1 MDWYMMNCELLATCS
16 ALGYLEGDVYHR
28 EPDCLESV
36 KDLIRYLRHE
46 DETRDVRQQLGA
58 AQILQNDLLP
68 ILVQYPQEKVLFD
81 AVIRLTVNLTQPA
94 LLCFGKVPAD
104 ATSRHHFLQVLSYL
118 QAYKEAF
125 ASEKVFGVLSEKL
138 YHLLQLDWEQRQEED
153 TLLIER
159 ILLLVRNVLH
169 VPPDPAE
176 EQGVDGDA
184 SVHDRVLWALHISGM
199 DDLLKFLASAQAEQQ
214 WALHVLEIISLM
226 FRDQSPEE
234 LAALGQGQAAAEHGE
249 DTRELE
255 ALRQREL
262 AERRARA
269 LQRPTRHSRFGGSYV
284 LQGLKAIGDRDV
296 VFHKGLHNLRSY
308 SHDLGKETRRVP
320 WRRQAAPEAET
331 PHRSARN
338 VRLFLR
344 CFCQDFLEGCYNR
357 LMLLVKD
364 QLVREKAQQHDETY
378 YLWATAF
385 FMAFNRRRGF
395 RPELVSETV
404 GVRAFHFIEQNLT
417 TYYEMALMDKKE
429 AATWARRMH
438 LALKAYQELLRT
450 LQEMDRS
457 PEQAVR
463 DSSQVI
469 KSNIF
474 YLMEYRELFLAL
486 FRKFDE
492 TKQPRSF
499 LRDLV
504 ETAHLFLRMLERFCR
519 GRAGLVVQSK
529 RVRRKKKPRAAAAL
543 ALQPPS
549 AEELEELWAGLA
561 PQLQACLQGEVPLP
575 EDVVPFDAASETPVE
590 EQRAEALLRIQGC
603 LRDARVPQALRL
615 LRSARDVWPEGDVF
629 GPPDAGTPEETRLL
643 REILFAPLPRPA
655 PPEAEEPEEEEE
667 EDEEEEEETVQV
679 SEKEFNFLDYLKRFA
694 CAPVVRALVLLLRGY
709 ARNTPRTNHCAARLL
724 HRLARDLRMEALLF
738 QLSLF
743 SLFHRLLSD
752 PAAGAHQELVALA
765 KFILGKFFALAATN
779 KKAFVELLFWKSP
792 AAVREMT
799 EGYGSLQEGEGASRS
814 RAPPWTP
821 QEEQELRELY
831 WKYKEGEGEDVIAA
845 ILAHLPAPGRTRR
858 QVVKQL
864 VRLGLASSAK
874 DFPRERKGTRIVL
887 WTQEQEEELTRL
899 FEEFRGSEDILGNI
913 MKHLTARRSRARVV
927 EKLLGLGLVAER
939 KELYKKRRRKGH
951 GPGPGAAGAA
961 AVPAQDSS
969 AEDGDSE
976 EEDDEE
982 DEVEEGA
989 MEEHWVPEEG
999 GGQGLAHRLH
1009 REGMAGPLRWL
1020 ENCLRRAAGDR
1031 EEDGEWSWG
1040 AGLGGWGRAVTGLSS
1055 QACPTRSRW
1064 CRSRRRMRMPWRTG
1078 ASRPCSGSWGSV
1090 PPPAS
1095 RNPSGASRL
1104 PSRRSSSAAQP
1115 PPSPTMAPT
1124 PRRPPGGRWSRPSA
1138 PRPLMQVRRAG
1149 VGLGVPRPGGLALS
1163 PSSCAPQRSSQR
1175 RGWDQTRRGENGFLP
1190 HGGGLLPDSAGF
1202 SGPLDVGLSGAPPL
1216 PTAAARSLAPALSS
1230 RVPRGDGRSTARMR
1244 MTGAQA
1250 QSRPPQPPPHRGTR
1264 TPSPGGGGS
1273 VSAAWRRRMRMMTE
1287 GAPLRPGSPPPWI
1300 LGCFLGFLQ
1309 VLKLFFKGAAEAW
1322 GASAL
1327 SPSPVAVLL
1336 SPYPCFPPKTSCFPS
1351 AVVFFLFVLFC
1362 LVLFFSPNTF

>member
-68 ILVQYPQEKVLFD
+68 ILVQYPQDKVLFD
-81 AVIRLTVNLTQPA
+81 AVIRLMVNLTQPA
-94 LLCFGKVPAD
+94 LLCFGKVPPD

-138 YHLLQLDWEQRQEED
+138 YNLLQLDWEQRQEED

-169 VPPDPAE
+169 VPPDPME

-199 DDLLKFLASAQAEQQ
+199 DDLLKFLASAQVEQQ

-255 ALRQREL
+255 TLRQREL
-262 AERRARA
+262 AEKRARA
-269 LQRPTRHSRFGGSYV
+269 LQRPSRHSRFGGSYL

-296 VFHKGLHNLRSY
+296 VFHKGLHNLKSY

-320 WRRQAAPEAET
+320 RRRQAAPEAEH
-331 PHRSARN
+331 PRRSARN

-344 CFCQDFLEGCYNR
+344 RFCQDFLEGCYNR

-429 AATWARRMH
+429 AVTWARRMH

-450 LQEMDRS
+450 VQEMDRS

-474 YLMEYRELFLAL
+474 YMMEYRELFLAL

-504 ETAHLFLRMLERFCR
+504 ETAHLFLRMLEHFCR
-519 GRAGLVVQSK
+519 GRTSLVVQSK
-529 RVRRKKKPRAAAAL
+529 RVRRRKKPRTPAAL
-543 ALQPPS
+543 APQPPS
-549 AEELEELWAGLA
+549 AAELEELWAGLA

-603 LRDARVPQALRL
+603 LQDTQAPQALRL

-629 GPPDAGTPEETRLL
+629 GPPDAEPPEETRLL
-643 REILFAPLPRPA
+643 REILFAPLPRHV

-667 EDEEEEEETVQV
+667 EDEEEEEGTVQV

-694 CAPVVRALVLLLRGY
+694 CTPVVRALVLLLRGY
-709 ARNTPRTNHCAARLL
+709 ARNSPRTNHCAARLL
-724 HRLARDLRMEALLF
+724 HRLARDLHMEALLF

-743 SLFHRLLSD
+743 ALFHRLLSD
-752 PAAGAHQELVALA
+752 PAASAHQVSRGPAPPEPPTPPGRGVPPGVSQPRSPFLCPQELVALA
-765 KFILGKFFALAATN
+765 KFVLGKFFALAATN
-779 KKAFVELLFWKSP
+779 KKVFVELLFWKSP

-799 EGYGSLQEGEGASRS
+799 EGYGSLQGEEGTGRS
-814 RAPPWTP
+814 RVPPWTP
-821 QEEQELRELY
+821 QEEQELRDLY
-831 WKYKEGEGEDVIAA
+831 WKYKEVEGEDVIAA

-874 DFPRERKGTRIVL
+874 DFPRERKGTHLVL
-887 WTQEQEEELTRL
+887 WTQEQEEELVRL
-899 FEEFRGSEDILGNI
+899 FEEFQGSEDILGNI

-927 EKLLGLGLVAER
+927 EKLLGLGLVSER
-939 KELYKKRRRKGH
+939 KELYKKRRRKGR
-951 GPGPGAAGAA
+951 GPGPGVAGAP
-961 AVPAQDSS
+961 AVPARDSS
-969 AEDGDSE
+969 AEDRDSE
-976 EEDDEE
+976 EEE
-982 DEVEEGA
+982 DEAEEGP
-989 MEEHWVPEEG
+989 MEEYWAPKEG
-999 GGQGLAHRLH
+999 AGQGLAHRLH
-1009 REGMAGPLRWL
+1009 QEGLVRPLRWL
-1020 ENCLRRAAGDR
+1020 ENCLRRTAGDR
-1031 EEDGEWSWG
+1031 EEDGVSHPVPLVPLSEENEDAMEDRRFQALLLQLGLRPPASEQESFWRIPAALTPQQLRRAAASIAHHG
-1040 AGLGGWGRAVTGLSS
+1040 PDPPGSPQGLLEPPGCPQDPDLEQLPAGLGSDSESEEPVPVPSLVQPGTK
-1055 QACPTRSRW
+1055 
-1064 CRSRRRMRMPWRTG
+1064 RRRELDSEDEDDGSSG
-1078 ASRPCSGSWGSV
+1078 AEPAPCS
-1090 PPPAS
+1090 
-1095 RNPSGASRL
+1095 
-1104 PSRRSSSAAQP
+1104 QE
-1115 PPSPTMAPT
+1115 
-1124 PRRPPGGRWSRPSA
+1124 
-1138 PRPLMQVRRAG
+1138 
-1149 VGLGVPRPGGLALS
+1149 
-1163 PSSCAPQRSSQR
+1163 
-1175 RGWDQTRRGENGFLP
+1175 DEE
-1190 HGGGLLPDSAGF
+1190 
-1202 SGPLDVGLSGAPPL
+1202 
-1216 PTAAARSLAPALSS
+1216 
-1230 RVPRGDGRSTARMR
+1230 
-1244 MTGAQA
+1244 
-1250 QSRPPQPPPHRGTR
+1250 PQPQG
-1264 TPSPGGGGS
+1264 
-1273 VSAAWRRRMRMMTE
+1273 RRKRIRRVE
-1287 GAPLRPGSPPPWI
+1287 
-1300 LGCFLGFLQ
+1300 
-1309 VLKLFFKGAAEAW
+1309 EEEED
-1322 GASAL
+1322 
-1327 SPSPVAVLL
+1327 
-1336 SPYPCFPPKTSCFPS
+1336 
-1351 AVVFFLFVLFC
+1351 
-1362 LVLFFSPNTF
+1362 

>member
-68 ILVQYPQEKVLFD
+68 ILVQYPQDKVLFD
-81 AVIRLTVNLTQPA
+81 AVIRLMVNLTQPA
-94 LLCFGKVPAD
+94 LLCFGKVPSD
-104 ATSRHHFLQVLSYL
+104 AASRHYFLQVLSYL

-125 ASEKVFGVLSEKL
+125 ASEKVFVVLSEKL
-138 YHLLQLDWEQRQEED
+138 YNLLQLDWEQRQEED

-169 VPPDPAE
+169 VPPDPTE

-199 DDLLKFLASAQAEQQ
+199 DDLLKFLASAQVEQQ

-234 LAALGQGQAAAEHGE
+234 LAALGQGTAGAEHGE

-255 ALRQREL
+255 TLRQREL
-262 AERRARA
+262 AEKRARA
-269 LQRPTRHSRFGGSYV
+269 LQRPSRHSRFGGSYV
-284 LQGLKAIGDRDV
+284 LQGLKSIGDRDV
-296 VFHKGLHNLRSY
+296 VFHKGLHNLKSY
-308 SHDLGKETRRVP
+308 THDLGKEPRRVP
-320 WRRQAAPEAET
+320 RHRQAAPESE
-331 PHRSARN
+331 PSRRSARN

-344 CFCQDFLEGCYNR
+344 HFCQDFLEGCYNR

-385 FMAFNRRRGF
+385 FMAFNRCRGF

-429 AATWARRMH
+429 ATTWARRMH

-450 LQEMDRS
+450 VQEMDRS

-519 GRAGLVVQSK
+519 GRANLVVQSK
-529 RVRRKKKPRAAAAL
+529 RVRRKKKPRAPVVPA
-543 ALQPPS
+543 PPS
-549 AEELEELWAGLA
+549 AAELEQLWEGLA
-561 PQLQACLQGEVPLP
+561 PQLQACLEGEVPLP
-575 EDVVPFDAASETPVE
+575 ADVVPFDAASETPVE
-590 EQRAEALLRIQGC
+590 EQRAEALQRIQEC
-603 LRDARVPQALRL
+603 LRDSRVPQALRL

-629 GPPDAGTPEETRLL
+629 GAADVGPPEETRLL
-643 REILFAPLPRPA
+643 REILVAPLPSESPA
-655 PPEAEEPEEEEE
+655 VTLGRGKTLGRCGPSAHPTAGHAPEEPEEEEE
-667 EDEEEEEETVQV
+667 EDEEEEEQTVQV

-709 ARNTPRTNHCAARLL
+709 AQNSPRTNHCAARLL
-724 HRLARDLRMEALLF
+724 HRLARDLRMEPLLF

-743 SLFHRLLSD
+743 ALFHRLLSD
-752 PAAGAHQELVALA
+752 PAAAAHQELVALA

-792 AAVREMT
+792 AIVCEMT
-799 EGYGSLQEGEGASRS
+799 KGYSSLQEGEGTTRS
-814 RAPPWTP
+814 RVSPWTP
-821 QEEQELRELY
+821 QEEQELQELY
-831 WKYKEGEGEDVIAA
+831 WKYKEVEGGDIIAA
-845 ILAHLPAPGRTRR
+845 ILAHLPTPGRTRR

-864 VRLGLASSAK
+864 VRMGLASSAK
-874 DFPRERKGTRIVL
+874 DFQQERKGTRIVL

-899 FEEFRGSEDILGNI
+899 FEEFQGSDDVLGNI

-939 KELYKKRRRKGH
+939 KELFKKRRRKGH
-951 GPGPGAAGAA
+951 GPGPGQAAASVP

-969 AEDGDSE
+969 GEDEDSE
-976 EEDDEE
+976 EEEEE
-982 DEVEEGA
+982 DEDEAEKGP

-999 GGQGLAHRLH
+999 AGQDLAQHLHQQGL
-1009 REGMAGPLRWL
+1009 AGPLRWL
-1020 ENCLRRAAGDR
+1020 ETCLRRAAGDR
-1031 EEDGEWSWG
+1031 EEDGVSHPVPLVPLTEENEDAMEDRRFRTLLRQLGLRPPASEQESFWRIPAALTPQQLRRAAASIARHG
-1040 AGLGGWGRAVTGLSS
+1040 RDPSGSPQDPPKPPGCPQDPAPAEPLPAGLGSDS
-1055 QACPTRSRW
+1055 ESEEP
-1064 CRSRRRMRMPWRTG
+1064 
-1078 ASRPCSGSWGSV
+1078 V
-1090 PPPAS
+1090 P
-1095 RNPSGASRL
+1095 
-1104 PSRRSSSAAQP
+1104 
-1115 PPSPTMAPT
+1115 
-1124 PRRPPGGRWSRPSA
+1124 
-1138 PRPLMQVRRAG
+1138 
-1149 VGLGVPRPGGLALS
+1149 VPIP
-1163 PSSCAPQRSSQR
+1163 
-1175 RGWDQTRRGENGFLP
+1175 
-1190 HGGGLLPDSAGF
+1190 
-1202 SGPLDVGLSGAPPL
+1202 V
-1216 PTAAARSLAPALSS
+1216 
-1230 RVPRGDGRSTARMR
+1230 
-1244 MTGAQA
+1244 
-1250 QSRPPQPPPHRGTR
+1250 
-1264 TPSPGGGGS
+1264 
-1273 VSAAWRRRMRMMTE
+1273 
-1287 GAPLRPGSPPPWI
+1287 
-1300 LGCFLGFLQ
+1300 
-1309 VLKLFFKGAAEAW
+1309 
-1322 GASAL
+1322 
-1327 SPSPVAVLL
+1327 PSPVQPRTKRRRELA
-1336 SPYPCFPPKTSCFPS
+1336 SEDEDEDGGSSGTEPAPAAPCSEEDEEDEDPQPRGRRKRIR
-1351 AVVFFLFVLFC
+1351 C
-1362 LVLFFSPNTF
+1362 LEEEEEEEEG

>member
-68 ILVQYPQEKVLFD
+68 LLVQHPQDRGLCD
-81 AVIRLTVNLTQPA
+81 AVLRLMVNLTQPA
-94 LLCFGKVPAD
+94 LLCFGKVPSD

-138 YHLLQLDWEQRQEED
+138 YDLLKLDWEQRQEED

-169 VPPDPAE
+169 VPADPAE

-184 SVHDRVLWALHISGM
+184 SVHDRVLWALHVSGM

-226 FRDQSPEE
+226 FRDQNPEE
-234 LAALGQGQAAAEHGE
+234 LAALGQGPAAAEHGE
-249 DTRELE
+249 DTQELE
-255 ALRQREL
+255 TLRQREL
-262 AERRARA
+262 AEKRARA
-269 LQRPTRHSRFGGSYV
+269 LQRTSRHSRFGGSYV

-296 VFHKGLHNLRSY
+296 VFHKGLHNLKNY
-308 SHDLGKETRRVP
+308 SHDLGKELRRVP
-320 WRRQAAPEAET
+320 RRRQVAPETE
-331 PHRSARN
+331 PPRRSARN
-338 VRLFLR
+338 VRLFLSH
-344 CFCQDFLEGCYNR
+344 FCQEFLEGCYNR

-378 YLWATAF
+378 YLWAAAF

-417 TYYEMALMDKKE
+417 NYYEMALMDKKE

-450 LQEMDRS
+450 VQAMDQS

-529 RVRRKKKPRAAAAL
+529 RVRRKKKPRAPAGVTP
-543 ALQPPS
+543 QPPS
-549 AEELEELWAGLA
+549 AEELEELWVGLV

-590 EQRAEALLRIQGC
+590 EQRAEALRHIQSC
-603 LRDARVPQALRL
+603 LREAQAPRALRL

-629 GPPDAGTPEETRLL
+629 GPLDAGPPEEIQLL
-643 REILFAPLPRPA
+643 REILLAPLPQNT

-667 EDEEEEEETVQV
+667 EEEEEEQETVQV

-709 ARNTPRTNHCAARLL
+709 ARNSPRTNHCAARLL
-724 HRLARDLRMEALLF
+724 HRLARDLHMEALLF

-743 SLFHRLLSD
+743 SLFHRLLND

-765 KFILGKFFALAATN
+765 KFILGKFFTLAATN
-779 KKAFVELLFWKSP
+779 KKAFVELLFWKNP
-792 AAVREMT
+792 TAVREMT
-799 EGYGSLQEGEGASRS
+799 EGYVSLREGEGATRS

-831 WKYKEGEGEDVIAA
+831 WKYKEVEGEDVIAA
-845 ILAHLPAPGRTRR
+845 ILTHLSGRTRR

-864 VRLGLASSAK
+864 VRLGLASSAR

-887 WTQEQEEELTRL
+887 WTEEQEEELRRL
-899 FEEFRGSEDILGNI
+899 FEEFQDSEDVLGNI

-927 EKLLGLGLVAER
+927 EKLLALGLVSER
-939 KELYKKRRRKGH
+939 KELYKKRRRKSQ
-951 GPGPGAAGAA
+951 GAPAGAMGAPA
-961 AVPAQDSS
+961 APAQDSS

-976 EEDDEE
+976 EEEEDDEL
-982 DEVEEGA
+982 DEGPTEEHWEPEEGA
-989 MEEHWVPEEG
+989 
-999 GGQGLAHRLH
+999 GQGLAHHLH
-1009 REGMAGPLRWL
+1009 QEGLAGPLRWL
-1020 ENCLRRAAGDR
+1020 ENCLRRTASDR
-1031 EEDGEWSWG
+1031 EEDGVSHPVPLVPLSEENED
-1040 AGLGGWGRAVTGLSS
+1040 AMENRRFQALLRQLGLR
-1055 QACPTRSRW
+1055 
-1064 CRSRRRMRMPWRTG
+1064 
-1078 ASRPCSGSWGSV
+1078 
-1090 PPPAS
+1090 PPAS
-1095 RNPSGASRL
+1095 EQESFWRIPAALTPQQLRRAAASIAHRGPDLSASPRGL
-1104 PSRRSSSAAQP
+1104 PEPLRCPQDPDPAAEQP
-1115 PPSPTMAPT
+1115 PAGLESDSESEEPVPVPSPAAGTKRPRELDGEDEDGSSGTELDPAAPQDEDED
-1124 PRRPPGGRWSRPSA
+1124 PQPLGRRKR
-1138 PRPLMQVRRAG
+1138 VRR
-1149 VGLGVPRPGGLALS
+1149 VEE
-1163 PSSCAPQRSSQR
+1163 
-1175 RGWDQTRRGENGFLP
+1175 DEE
-1190 HGGGLLPDSAGF
+1190 DE
-1202 SGPLDVGLSGAPPL
+1202 D
-1216 PTAAARSLAPALSS
+1216 
-1230 RVPRGDGRSTARMR
+1230 D
-1244 MTGAQA
+1244 
-1250 QSRPPQPPPHRGTR
+1250 
-1264 TPSPGGGGS
+1264 
-1273 VSAAWRRRMRMMTE
+1273 
-1287 GAPLRPGSPPPWI
+1287 
-1300 LGCFLGFLQ
+1300 
-1309 VLKLFFKGAAEAW
+1309 
-1322 GASAL
+1322 
-1327 SPSPVAVLL
+1327 
-1336 SPYPCFPPKTSCFPS
+1336 
-1351 AVVFFLFVLFC
+1351 
-1362 LVLFFSPNTF
+1362 

>member
-68 ILVQYPQEKVLFD
+68 ILVQYPQDKVLFD
-81 AVIRLTVNLTQPA
+81 AVVRLMVNLTQPA

-104 ATSRHHFLQVLSYL
+104 AASRHHFLQVLSYL

-125 ASEKVFGVLSEKL
+125 ANEKVFLVLSEKL
-138 YHLLQLDWEQRQEED
+138 YDLLQLDWEQRQEED
-153 TLLIER
+153 MLLIER

-169 VPPDPAE
+169 VPPDPPE

-199 DDLLKFLASAQAEQQ
+199 DDLLKFLASAQVEQQ

-226 FRDQSPEE
+226 FRDQNPEE
-234 LAALGQGQAAAEHGE
+234 LAALGQGPAGAEHGE

-255 ALRQREL
+255 TLRQREL
-262 AERRARA
+262 AEKRARA
-269 LQRPTRHSRFGGSYV
+269 LQRPSRHSRFGGSYV
-284 LQGLKAIGDRDV
+284 LQGLKSIGERDV
-296 VFHKGLHNLRSY
+296 VFHKGLHNLKSY
-308 SHDLGKETRRVP
+308 SHDLGKEPRRVP
-320 WRRQAAPEAET
+320 RRRQAAPESELSR
-331 PHRSARN
+331 RSARN

-344 CFCQDFLEGCYNR
+344 HFCQDFLEGCYNR

-404 GVRAFHFIEQNLT
+404 SVRAFHFIEQNLT
-417 TYYEMALMDKKE
+417 KYYEMALMDKKE
-429 AATWARRMH
+429 ATTWVRRMH

-450 LQEMDRS
+450 VQEMDRS

-474 YLMEYRELFLAL
+474 YLMEYRELFLTL

-519 GRAGLVVQSK
+519 GRASLVVQSK
-529 RVRRKKKPRAAAAL
+529 RVRRKKKPRAPAAL
-543 ALQPPS
+543 TPPPPS
-549 AEELEELWAGLA
+549 TAELEELWAGLA
-561 PQLQACLQGEVPLP
+561 PQLQACLEGEVPLP

-590 EQRAEALLRIQGC
+590 EQRAEALLRIQEC
-603 LRDARVPQALRL
+603 LWRSQVPQALRL

-629 GPPDAGTPEETRLL
+629 GAADAGPSEETRLL
-643 REILFAPLPRPA
+643 REILVAPLPRHT
-655 PPEAEEPEEEEE
+655 PPEPEEPEDEEE

-709 ARNTPRTNHCAARLL
+709 ARNSPRTNHCAARLL
-724 HRLARDLRMEALLF
+724 HRLARDLHMEPLLF

-743 SLFHRLLSD
+743 ALFHRLLSD
-752 PAAGAHQELVALA
+752 PAAGAHQELVTLA

-779 KKAFVELLFWKSP
+779 KKAFVELLFWKNP
-792 AAVREMT
+792 TTVYEMT
-799 EGYGSLQEGEGASRS
+799 RGYSSLQEGEGAPRS
-814 RAPPWTP
+814 RVHPWTP

-831 WKYKEGEGEDVIAA
+831 WKYKEVEGEDVIAA
-845 ILAHLPAPGRTRR
+845 ILAHLPPPGRTRK

-864 VRLGLASSAK
+864 VRMGLASSAR

-887 WTQEQEEELTRL
+887 WTQDQEEELTRL
-899 FEEFRGSEDILGNI
+899 FEEFRGSDDVLGNI

-927 EKLLGLGLVAER
+927 EKLLGLGLVSER
-939 KELYKKRRRKGH
+939 KELYKKRRRKSHGH
-951 GPGPGAAGAA
+951 GPGQAVAGMP

-969 AEDGDSE
+969 AEDEDSE
-976 EEDDEE
+976 EEEDEE
-982 DEVEEGA
+982 DEVDEGPMEENWAPEEGA
-989 MEEHWVPEEG
+989 
-999 GGQGLAHRLH
+999 GQGLAQHLH
-1009 REGMAGPLRWL
+1009 QEGLAGPLRWL
-1020 ENCLRRAAGDR
+1020 QNCLRRAAQDR
-1031 EEDGEWSWG
+1031 EEDGTTQPVPLVPLTEENEDAMESRRFQTLLRQLGLRPPASEQESFWRIPASLTPQQLRRAAASIAHHGPDPSGSPQDPPEPPKCPQDPCAGEGPGWGCGAPTSGDGPEPLSLCPSAEQLPAELGLDSESEELVPVPVPSPAQSGTKRCRKLDSEDEDGGSSG
-1040 AGLGGWGRAVTGLSS
+1040 AGLAP
-1055 QACPTRSRW
+1055 A
-1064 CRSRRRMRMPWRTG
+1064 
-1078 ASRPCSGSWGSV
+1078 APCSEEDEEDED
-1090 PPPAS
+1090 
-1095 RNPSGASRL
+1095 L
-1104 PSRRSSSAAQP
+1104 Q
-1115 PPSPTMAPT
+1115 
-1124 PRRPPGGRWSRPSA
+1124 
-1138 PRPLMQVRRAG
+1138 
-1149 VGLGVPRPGGLALS
+1149 
-1163 PSSCAPQRSSQR
+1163 
-1175 RGWDQTRRGENGFLP
+1175 
-1190 HGGGLLPDSAGF
+1190 
-1202 SGPLDVGLSGAPPL
+1202 
-1216 PTAAARSLAPALSS
+1216 
-1230 RVPRGDGRSTARMR
+1230 PRG
-1244 MTGAQA
+1244 
-1250 QSRPPQPPPHRGTR
+1250 
-1264 TPSPGGGGS
+1264 
-1273 VSAAWRRRMRMMTE
+1273 RRKRVRCLEEEEDEEE
-1287 GAPLRPGSPPPWI
+1287 G
-1300 LGCFLGFLQ
+1300 
-1309 VLKLFFKGAAEAW
+1309 
-1322 GASAL
+1322 
-1327 SPSPVAVLL
+1327 
-1336 SPYPCFPPKTSCFPS
+1336 
-1351 AVVFFLFVLFC
+1351 
-1362 LVLFFSPNTF
+1362 

>member
-58 AQILQNDLLP
+58 AQILQNDLPPNDLLP
-68 ILVQYPQEKVLFD
+68 ILVQYPQDKVLFD
-81 AVIRLTVNLTQPA
+81 AVIRLMVNLTQPA

-125 ASEKVFGVLSEKL
+125 ASEKVFVVLSEKL
-138 YHLLQLDWEQRQEED
+138 YNLLQLDWEQRQEED

-184 SVHDRVLWALHISGM
+184 SLHDRVLWALHISGM
-199 DDLLKFLASAQAEQQ
+199 DDLLKFLASAQVEQQ

-234 LAALGQGQAAAEHGE
+234 LAALGQGTAGAEHGE
-249 DTRELE
+249 DTQELE
-255 ALRQREL
+255 TLRQREL
-262 AERRARA
+262 AEKRARA
-269 LQRPTRHSRFGGSYV
+269 LQRPSRHSRFGGSYV
-284 LQGLKAIGDRDV
+284 LQGLKSIGDRDV
-296 VFHKGLHNLRSY
+296 VFHKGLHNLKSY
-308 SHDLGKETRRVP
+308 SHDLGKEPQRVP
-320 WRRQAAPEAET
+320 RRRQAAPESE
-331 PHRSARN
+331 PWRRSARN

-344 CFCQDFLEGCYNR
+344 HFCQDFLEGCYNR

-385 FMAFNRRRGF
+385 FMAFNRRHGF

-429 AATWARRMH
+429 ATTWARRMH

-450 LQEMDRS
+450 VQEMDRS

-519 GRAGLVVQSK
+519 GRANLVVQSK
-529 RVRRKKKPRAAAAL
+529 RVRRKKKKPREPAAPA
-543 ALQPPS
+543 QPS
-549 AEELEELWAGLA
+549 AAELEQLWEGLA
-561 PQLQACLQGEVPLP
+561 PQLQACLEGEVPLP

-590 EQRAEALLRIQGC
+590 EQRAEALLRIQEC
-603 LRDARVPQALRL
+603 LRGSRLPQALRL
-615 LRSARDVWPEGDVF
+615 LRSARYQHR
-629 GPPDAGTPEETRLL
+629 AAQL
-643 REILFAPLPRPA
+643 LPRARGHGASLSPLSA
-655 PPEAEEPEEEEE
+655 SDPGLPR
-667 EDEEEEEETVQV
+667 
-679 SEKEFNFLDYLKRFA
+679 RFA

-709 ARNTPRTNHCAARLL
+709 ARNSPRTNHCAARLL
-724 HRLARDLRMEALLF
+724 HRLARQLRMEPLLF

-743 SLFHRLLSD
+743 ALFHRLLSD
-752 PAAGAHQELVALA
+752 PAAAAYQELVALA

-792 AAVREMT
+792 AIVYEMT
-799 EGYGSLQEGEGASRS
+799 KGYSSLQEGEGSTQSRV
-814 RAPPWTP
+814 PPWTP

-831 WKYKEGEGEDVIAA
+831 WKYKEVEGGDVIAA
-845 ILAHLPAPGRTRR
+845 ILAQLPTPGRTRR

-864 VRLGLASSAK
+864 VRMGLASSAK
-874 DFPRERKGTRIVL
+874 DFPRERKGTNIVL

-899 FEEFRGSEDILGNI
+899 FEEFQGSDDVLGNI

-939 KELYKKRRRKGH
+939 KELYKKRRRKSQ
-951 GPGPGAAGAA
+951 GPGPGQAAAGVP

-969 AEDGDSE
+969 GEDEDSE
-976 EEDDEE
+976 EDE
-982 DEVEEGA
+982 DEDEDEAEKGP

-999 GGQGLAHRLH
+999 AGQDLAQHLHQEGL
-1009 REGMAGPLRWL
+1009 AGPLRWL
-1020 ENCLRRAAGDR
+1020 ENCLRRVAEDR
-1031 EEDGEWSWG
+1031 EEDGVSHPVPLVPLTEENED
-1040 AGLGGWGRAVTGLSS
+1040 AMEDRRFRTLLRQLGLR
-1055 QACPTRSRW
+1055 
-1064 CRSRRRMRMPWRTG
+1064 
-1078 ASRPCSGSWGSV
+1078 
-1090 PPPAS
+1090 PPAS
-1095 RNPSGASRL
+1095 E
-1104 PSRRSSSAAQP
+1104 
-1115 PPSPTMAPT
+1115 
-1124 PRRPPGGRWSRPSA
+1124 
-1138 PRPLMQVRRAG
+1138 QVR
-1149 VGLGVPRPGGLALS
+1149 S
-1163 PSSCAPQRSSQR
+1163 
-1175 RGWDQTRRGENGFLP
+1175 
-1190 HGGGLLPDSAGF
+1190 
-1202 SGPLDVGLSGAPPL
+1202 
-1216 PTAAARSLAPALSS
+1216 
-1230 RVPRGDGRSTARMR
+1230 
-1244 MTGAQA
+1244 
-1250 QSRPPQPPPHRGTR
+1250 
-1264 TPSPGGGGS
+1264 
-1273 VSAAWRRRMRMMTE
+1273 
-1287 GAPLRPGSPPPWI
+1287 
-1300 LGCFLGFLQ
+1300 
-1309 VLKLFFKGAAEAW
+1309 
-1322 GASAL
+1322 L
-1327 SPSPVAVLL
+1327 SPSP
-1336 SPYPCFPPKTSCFPS
+1336 SPSPCGAGSEPPSSCPS
-1351 AVVFFLFVLFC
+1351 AEPLPAGLGSDSESEEPVPVPVPSPVQPRSKRRRELASEDEDEDEDEDGGSSGTEPAPAAPCSEEDEEDEDPQPRGRRKRIRC
-1362 LVLFFSPNTF
+1362 LEEEEEED